1 MKRQLTITAAE
12 WASIRTE
19 GDPATFSATGGRMV
33 RTLWLVARGNEHWLM
48 APDEPKL
55 ISATPPV
62 EFVQACAPCETCGD
76 QRIAASGGPGYF
88 KGGRLH
94 HLVGGQ
100 TVMEIRCPNC
110 RIELVGPCPNCPAV
124 GKCAVCGDKGIYTNG
139 TVILGHAYAVG
150 QPLPI
155 RRQHPFAPF
164 GGAGGYVVAWSGCVQ
179 FWTHGEVFG
188 LTGRLAHYGPPESL
202 VGRWALQLAVVGS

>member
-1 MKRQLTITAAE
+1 MNARQLTTTAAE

-76 QRIAASGGPGYF
+76 QRIATSGGPGYF

-94 HLVGGQ
+94 HLAGGQ
-100 TVMEIRCPNC
+100 TVMEIRCPDC
-110 RIELVGPCPNCPAV
+110 CIELVGPCPYERDHTWLTDCVNCS
-124 GKCAVCGDKGIYTNG
+124 NSG
-139 TVILGHAYAVG
+139 TITLGHAYAVG
-150 QPLPI
+150 EPLLLHDWPGMGI
-155 RRQHPFAPF
+155 SPGMLKA
-164 GGAGGYVVAWSGCVQ
+164 
-179 FWTHGEVFG
+179 
-188 LTGRLAHYGPPESL
+188 LAHYGPPESL
-202 VGRWALQLAVVGS
+202 VGKWAIRLWVVPS